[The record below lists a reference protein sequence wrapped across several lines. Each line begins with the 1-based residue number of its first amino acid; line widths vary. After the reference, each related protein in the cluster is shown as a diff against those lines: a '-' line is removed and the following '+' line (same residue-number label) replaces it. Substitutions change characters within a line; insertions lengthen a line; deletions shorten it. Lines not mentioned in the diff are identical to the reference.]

1 MANEYVT
8 LDELKGQFGIAPD
21 DDVEDVR
28 LNRARA
34 SASRSIDT
42 TCGRRFW
49 LDPEP
54 VQRTFRLQGRIVHE
68 PDGELFLAPDIG
80 SADALVVETG
90 AAGAAMS
97 WAQVT
102 GYELHPD
109 NALAEGKP
117 ITGLLRSGGTWGLS
131 TARLR
136 LTAQFGW
143 PAVPE
148 DIHEAALILATRL
161 FKRKDSPEGIIGSA
175 EWGVRNLSRRDPD
188 VWNLIE
194 PYIIPGF

>member
-8 LDELKGQFGIAPD
+8 LEELKVQFGVVPD
-21 DDVEDVR
+21 DDVRDAE

-34 SASRSIDT
+34 SASRSIDKT
-42 TCGRRFW
+42 TGRRFW

-54 VQRTFRLQGRIVHE
+54 VQRAFNPRGRIVRE
-68 PDGELFLAPDIG
+68 TDGELFLVNDIG
-80 SADALVVETG
+80 SADGLIVETG
-90 AAGAAMS
+90 SGSS
-97 WAQVT
+97 WSAVT
-102 GYELHPD
+102 GYETSPD

-117 ITGLLRSGGTWGLS
+117 ITGLLRVLGTWGTTTS
-131 TARLR
+131 RLR
-136 LTAQFGW
+136 VTAQFGW
-143 PAVPE
+143 PAVPD
-148 DIHEAALILATRL
+148 DIHEAALILASRL

-175 EWGVRNLSRRDPD
+175 EWGGRNLSRKDPD